1 MATPGSSPYKSTGG
15 IRRLAKAM
23 RYSFQGFKAALKYEA
38 AFRHELALAMLLI
51 PAAFFLGRNALEVMV
66 LILCVVLV
74 LVVELLNSAIEA
86 LADALSVE
94 IHPLLGRAKDLGSAA
109 VMLSLIF
116 TVATW
121 VTIGVSRYLGHH
133 F

>member
-1 MATPGSSPYKSTGG
+1 MSTTSPYKSTGG

-23 RYSFQGFKAALKYEA
+23 RYSFQGFRAALKYEA
-38 AFRHELALAMLLI
+38 AFRHELALAVLMI

-74 LVVELLNSAIEA
+74 LVVELLNSAVEA

-109 VMLSLIF
+109 VMLLLLF
-116 TVATW
+116 TVAVW
-121 VTIGVSRYLGHH
+121 VGVAVSRFVMH
-133 F
+133 

>member
-1 MATPGSSPYKSTGG
+1 MSTTSPYKSTGG

-23 RYSFQGFKAALKYEA
+23 RYSFQGFRAALKYEA
-38 AFRHELALAMLLI
+38 AFRHELALAVLMI

-74 LVVELLNSAIEA
+74 LVVELLNSAVEA

-109 VMLSLIF
+109 VMLSLFF

-121 VTIGVSRYLGHH
+121 ITIGISRYLGHH